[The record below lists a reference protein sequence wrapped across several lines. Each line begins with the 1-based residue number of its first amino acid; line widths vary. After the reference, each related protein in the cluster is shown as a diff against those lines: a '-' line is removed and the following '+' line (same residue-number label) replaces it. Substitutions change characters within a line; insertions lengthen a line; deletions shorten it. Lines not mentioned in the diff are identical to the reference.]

1 MAANP
6 DNPQGLAI
14 LGLCLGATGRSDE
27 ARALLARLED
37 ESRTHFVS
45 ALERA
50 RITAGLGDRDG
61 TIGYLEQAVAT
72 RDGFLPFL
80 ADDDEFDFL
89 RGDPRFVTIM
99 RRIGIDTD
107 RIAAKKH
114 LMTRTE

>member
-1 MAANP
+1 
-6 DNPQGLAI
+6 
-14 LGLCLGATGRSDE
+14 LCLGATGRSDD

-37 ESRTHFVS
+37 ASRTDFVS

-50 RITAGLGDRDG
+50 RITAGLGDRDR

-89 RGDPRFVTIM
+89 RGDPRFDTIV
-99 RRIGIDTD
+99 REIGIPAE
-107 RIAAKKH
+107 RNAAKKQ